1 VLPVPMIAL
10 FVLVRRPEVMAR
22 FAIGRGMQVL
32 AGAAT
37 VVVLALNVIL
47 LLQSFGN

>member
-1 VLPVPMIAL
+1 
-10 FVLVRRPEVMAR
+10 MAR

-37 VVVLALNVIL
+37 VVVLGLNAIL
-47 LLQSFGN
+47 LLQSLGN